1 MRNTKN
7 CVISAVGRESLHRKW
22 LEGEPDFDLH
32 LIVYDD
38 SLERFRGDA
47 EHVCHIKGYKLKSV
61 YRYLAARPE
70 LLGRY
75 EYFFIPDDDILMDAV
90 TINALF
96 AAMRHYRLKIAQPA
110 LCRSYY
116 TWGHTLRDRY
126 CRLRYTDFV
135 EMMVPCFS
143 REALEKVLFTFNE
156 NETGWGT
163 ETHWPLLV
171 DAGPR
176 DMAIIDEVGVVHTR
190 PIQSGQP
197 LHRQELAA
205 YLRKYN
211 LTTKVHMYDT
221 VSGEGRFCCDR
232 DTFRRHCTVLRHWT
246 ASELASEREVSD
258 NDWAGYVHVLFLL
271 AGITEDRRYL
281 DAALGQSGG
290 GAVPAYVLPHPSDGR
305 STPLERVYGHFRSYR
320 QTHEAYDLACVR
332 EGLKNL
338 PPRLMALED
347 AVMLAEMLS
356 YQVKKKEE
364 K

>member
-1 MRNTKN
+1 MKTNRD

-22 LEGEPDFDLH
+22 LEGKPDFDLH

-47 EHVCHIKGYKLKSV
+47 GHVCHIKGYKLKSV

-75 EYFFIPDDDILMDAV
+75 EYFFIPDDDILMDAA

-135 EMMVPCFS
+135 EMMAPCFS

-163 ETHWPLLV
+163 ETHWPLLT

-176 DMAIIDEVGVVHTR
+176 DMAIVDEVGVVHTR
-190 PIQSGQP
+190 PIRSGQP
-197 LHRQELAA
+197 LHCRELAA

-211 LTTKVHMYDT
+211 LTTKVRMYES
-221 VSGEGRFCCDR
+221 VSGEDCFCCDR
-232 DTFRRHCTVLRHWT
+232 ATFRREREVLRHWV
-246 ASELASEREVSD
+246 SHELATGKEVYG
-258 NDWAGYVHVLFLL
+258 NDCPGYIRLL
-271 AGITEDRRYL
+271 NLVTGLTEDRRYA
-281 DAALGQSGG
+281 DAVRRFLEA
-290 GAVPAYVLPHPSDGR
+290 AEEYVLPCPSDGR
-305 STPLERVYGHFRSYR
+305 FTPLERVYGHFRSYR
-320 QTHEAYDLACVR
+320 RTHEAYDLVCVR

-356 YQVKKKEE
+356 YPIKEKEE

>member
-1 MRNTKN
+1 MKN

-47 EHVCHIKGYKLKSV
+47 GHVCHIKGYKLKSV

-75 EYFFIPDDDILMDAV
+75 EYFFVPDDDILMDAT

-163 ETHWPLLV
+163 ETHWPLLI

-176 DMAIIDEVGVVHTR
+176 DMAIVDEVGVVPSLAHRTWR
-190 PIQSGQP
+190 PICGSITSPQRCECMNRFP
-197 LHRQELAA
+197 VRTVFAA
-205 YLRKYN
+205 TAPHFTAK
-211 LTTKVHMYDT
+211 
-221 VSGEGRFCCDR
+221 GRGSATGC
-232 DTFRRHCTVLRHWT
+232 LMSWPP
-246 ASELASEREVSD
+246 ER
-258 NDWAGYVHVLFLL
+258 
-271 AGITEDRRYL
+271 
-281 DAALGQSGG
+281 
-290 GAVPAYVLPHPSDGR
+290 R
-305 STPLERVYGHFRSYR
+305 ST
-320 QTHEAYDLACVR
+320 
-332 EGLKNL
+332 
-338 PPRLMALED
+338 
-347 AVMLAEMLS
+347 EMIVWAI
-356 YQVKKKEE
+356 YVF
-364 K
+364 